1 MSRALTRPVAAFVD
15 AVTAAVRRRRGRA
28 ATLLVAA
35 DPEAALLSSAGA
47 LRRLGARITR
57 YDAEAGTL
65 EARVPSA
72 GSVVRLSTV
81 ANDANTTRVHLEGD
95 ATAVIRRF
103 RATLSA

>member
-15 AVTAAVRRRRGRA
+15 AVTAAVQRRRGRA

-65 EARVPSA
+65 EARVPP

-81 ANDANTTRVHLEGD
+81 ANDANTTRVHLEGN
-95 ATAVIRRF
+95 APAVIRRF